1 MPAIGWEQSTCRK
14 SPRGTAGGGK
24 PQLEEYMSESTRLGR
39 ARGKKMLPLAVV
51 ASALIAML
59 AIASVASAATPNPIS
74 SGTTT
79 LTINAKLLKSAKQAG
94 IKITAVKPAKI
105 KGSKATFA
113 VTGGE
118 IEATT
123 GAGTITHSGGL
134 KITWGKKSVTLKSFT
149 VSTSGK
155 SLSAKIGGKTVK
167 VASLAGVS
175 ATRLGFGNGITAKKV
190 KLTSAGANALNKKL
204 TPAPTKTKVKKNGK
218 TITKTVKVKPPF
230 KANAL
235 LGSSNTEVEVG
246 TDNVLAKETMVFNGD
261 ATLLGKLKDVGV
273 ELQTISPTT
282 VSGTTFTSP
291 IAGGTIA
298 PNGSTGAVNSSGGL
312 KMVQNL
318 KGGPSTSITLANIGV
333 DLAAKTAGVEV
344 IGESNAESEGK
355 KPLNVGNLGR
365 SSIADLTI
373 TSTNPSPATRTVGV
387 NANAVIQPVAAEV
400 LEGFVKVY
408 QGYYAEVVKTIFLEE
423 FKAGGGTIT
432 PAVEEEAKKVGAKKA
447 EEKVANDQIKS
458 GEALGSFSF
467 TATGE

>member
-1 MPAIGWEQSTCRK
+1 
-14 SPRGTAGGGK
+14 
-24 PQLEEYMSESTRLGR
+24 MSESTRLGR
-39 ARGKKMLPLAVV
+39 ARGKKMLPIAVV
-51 ASALIAML
+51 AAALIAML
-59 AIASVASAATPNPIS
+59 VIVPIASAATPNPIA

-79 LTINAKLLKSAKQAG
+79 LTINAKVLKSAKKAG

-105 KGSKATFA
+105 KGSKATFT

-123 GAGTITHSGGL
+123 GAGTVTHSGGL
-134 KITWGKKSVTLKSFT
+134 KITWGKKSVTLKSLT
-149 VSTSGK
+149 VSTSAK

-167 VASLAGVS
+167 VATLTGVS

-190 KLTSAGANALNKKL
+190 KLTKAGANALNKKL

-218 TITKTVKVKPPF
+218 TIVKTVKVAPPF
-230 KANAL
+230 KANTV

-246 TDNVLAKETMVFNGD
+246 TDNVLAKESMVFNGD
-261 ATLLGKLKDVGV
+261 ATLLGKLADVGV
-273 ELQTISPTT
+273 KIELISPTT

-291 IAGGTIA
+291 ISGGMIA

-312 KMVQNL
+312 KLVQNL
-318 KGGPSTSITLANIGV
+318 TQGPSTSITLANIGV
-333 DLAAKTAGVEV
+333 DLGAKTAGVEV

-373 TSTNPSPATRTVGV
+373 TGTNPSPATRTVGIT
-387 NANAVIQPVAAEV
+387 ANAVIQPVAAEV

-408 QGYYAEVVKTIFLEE
+408 QGYYTQVVALTLQKEVELGVKTLTKEQI
-423 FKAGGGTIT
+423 
-432 PAVEEEAKKVGAKKA
+432 EAAAKKA
-447 EEKVANDQIKS
+447 GEEKVANDHIKA
-458 GEALGSFSF
+458 GEPLGSFAF
-467 TATGE
+467 TAAGE

>member
-1 MPAIGWEQSTCRK
+1 
-14 SPRGTAGGGK
+14 
-24 PQLEEYMSESTRLGR
+24 MSESTRLGR
-39 ARGKKMLPLAVV
+39 ARGKKMLPSAVLA
-51 ASALIAML
+51 AALIAML

-118 IEATT
+118 IEAAT
-123 GAGTITHSGGL
+123 GAGSITHSGGL
-134 KITWGKKSVTLKSFT
+134 KITWGKKSVALKSFT

-155 SLSAKIGGKTVK
+155 SLSAKVGGKTIK
-167 VASLAGVS
+167 IASLAGVS

-190 KLTSAGANALNKKL
+190 KLTSAGANALNQKL
-204 TPAPTKTKVKKNGK
+204 TPKPTKTKVKKNGK
-218 TITKTVKVKPPF
+218 TIVKTVKVKPPF

-246 TDNVLAKETMVFNGD
+246 TDNVLAKESMVFNGD

-273 ELQTISPTT
+273 ELQTISPTG

-291 IAGGTIA
+291 ISGGTIA

-312 KMVQNL
+312 KLVQNL
-318 KGGPSTSITLANIGV
+318 TQGPSTSITLANIGV

-344 IGESNAESEGK
+344 IGESNAETEGK

-373 TSTNPSPATRTVGV
+373 TGTTPSPATRTVGV
-387 NANAVIQPVAAEV
+387 TANAVIQPVAAEV

-408 QGYYAEVVKTIFLEE
+408 QGYYTQVVGFELTKKAE
-423 FKAGGGTIT
+423 A
-432 PAVEEEAKKVGAKKA
+432 EAKEGKPIPTKEQIEAAAKKA
-447 EEKVANDQIKS
+447 GEAKVANDQIKA
-458 GEALGSFSF
+458 GEALGSFTF
-467 TATGE
+467 TAAGE